1 MRWIDRLALALGH
14 GLAWGFLAI
23 AVMMAYEVAVRYGLN
38 APTFWAHELAGVI
51 AAVAF
56 IFGGA
61 YCMADRSHM
70 RITFLADRL
79 PPRGRRL
86 AEFVS
91 LIAGAIY
98 LGGLAVAMWSISNR
112 TLFKFAADGTWTP
125 ERSGTSWNTPAP
137 AFVKFALLLGAVL
150 FLIVI
155 LRQLWLLFRPSAGTG
170 DDVSR

>member
-1 MRWIDRLALALGH
+1 MRWIDRLALSLGH

-38 APTFWAHELAGVI
+38 APTFWAHELAGIV

-79 PPRGRRL
+79 PKRGRRL

-91 LIAGAIY
+91 LVTGAIY

-112 TLFKFAADGTWTP
+112 TLFKFAADGAWTP

-137 AFVKFALLLGAVL
+137 ALVKFALLLGALL
-150 FLIVI
+150 FLVVI
-155 LRQLWLLFRPSAGTG
+155 LRQLWQLFR
-170 DDVSR
+170 SRTADGKTD

>member
-1 MRWIDRLALALGH
+1 MRWIDRLALALGN

-38 APTFWAHELAGVI
+38 APTYWAHEIAGVI

-70 RITFLADRL
+70 RITLLADRL
-79 PPRGRRL
+79 PRRGRRL
-86 AEFVS
+86 AAFVG
-91 LIAGAIY
+91 LVAGAIY
-98 LGGLAVAMWSISNR
+98 LGGLAVAMWSISER
-112 TLFKFAADGTWTP
+112 TLFKFAADGAWTP

-150 FLIVI
+150 FLVVI
-155 LRQLWLLFRPSAGTG
+155 LRQLWLLFRPIAGADDDTSA
-170 DDVSR
+170 